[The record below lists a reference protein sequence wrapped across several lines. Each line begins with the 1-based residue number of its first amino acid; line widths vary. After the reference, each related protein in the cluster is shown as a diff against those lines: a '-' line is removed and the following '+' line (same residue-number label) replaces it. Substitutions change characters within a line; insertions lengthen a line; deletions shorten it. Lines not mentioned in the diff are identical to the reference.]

1 MFKSKRKRRHLNY
14 MYKYL
19 LDLRYDT
26 LNKTLTASEN
36 QFDNKSELR
45 AIKNNCLL
53 IRKYQRRWSLL
64 KF

>member
-1 MFKSKRKRRHLNY
+1 